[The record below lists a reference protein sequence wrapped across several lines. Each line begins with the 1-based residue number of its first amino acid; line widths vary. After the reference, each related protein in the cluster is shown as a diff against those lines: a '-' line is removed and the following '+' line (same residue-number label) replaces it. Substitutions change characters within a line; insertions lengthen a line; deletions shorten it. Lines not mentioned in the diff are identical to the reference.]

1 MDLFPTL
8 LEEYD
13 LTEAPGLEYLKE
25 YVKSSGKNNEHSLA
39 VNGVSSHGGWDPLDD
54 DGCRPMIDV
63 FHECLNDYN
72 TKIGNYPVILSGSWY
87 NILPK
92 GGYTATHRHE
102 SSVISG
108 AFYLQLPEGD
118 FGQFFVVSPLKPY
131 MMCIHNIQP
140 TPYGVYEIDIP
151 IKENH
156 LYLFP
161 SWLEHGS
168 RVNNTEGERITMSF
182 NTSAAPREM
191 LPDSFLEA
199 VWGPNWLGAKKGAS

>member
-13 LTEAPGLEYLKE
+13 LRKAPGLDNFKKHITEKG
-25 YVKSSGKNNEHSLA
+25 KTSGHSLA
-39 VNGVSSHGGWDPLDD
+39 VNGVSSHGGWDPLEDESCLD
-54 DGCRPMIDV
+54 IMNV
-63 FHECLNDYN
+63 FHQCIDDYN
-72 TKIGNYPVILSGSWY
+72 IKIGNYPSMISGAWF

-92 GGYTATHRHE
+92 GGYTERHRHE

-108 AFYLQLPEGD
+108 AFYCQLPEGD

-131 MMCIHNIQP
+131 MMCIHNVQP
-140 TPYGVYEIDIP
+140 TRYGVYEMDIP
-151 IKENH
+151 IKQDH

-168 RVNNTEGERITMSF
+168 RVNNTDGERITVSF
-182 NTSAAPREM
+182 NTTPVPKDA
-191 LPDSFLEA
+191 LPADFKKFYYGSDEDS
-199 VWGPNWLGAKKGAS
+199 